1 MIKSTVIDSL
11 ERKFNFM
18 RAELD
23 ERGRRCWAASE
34 ALELGHGGIKAV
46 ASATGLCERTVLRG
60 CKQLRQ
66 EWPPKDSDKRRIR
79 QSGGG
84 RKPLAEHDPQ
94 LITVLEA
101 LVGILHRSPK
111 VVDTFLS
118 QKMPIICVGLGA
130 SRNPT
135 QIRRFVGL
143 RCR

>member
-1 MIKSTVIDSL
+1 
-11 ERKFNFM
+11 M

-84 RKPLAEHDPQ
+84 LLALALPLTVVAFPGDKGDFEGHHANRLEHLSKRLDLTPEQ
-94 LITVLEA
+94 KTKVEA
-101 LVGILHRSPK
+101 LFK
-111 VVDTFLS
+111 VRDEI
-118 QKMPIICVGLGA
+118 KKHP
-130 SRNPT
+130 
-135 QIRRFVGL
+135 
-143 RCR
+143 